1 MLSLPQTR
9 TAVLR
14 RGSLGAFL
22 RPLQVSEPERT
33 RSDRSIRSASGSATN
48 VPKQIANAKATDTSR
63 IQHPPNDGN
72 PVSSAQNTKK
82 KTLQEMDEELRLK
95 MEGLAG
101 DGGASGVEYEN
112 GKPVAMK
119 RSVKENLF
127 RYI

>member
-1 MLSLPQTR
+1 MHSKT
-9 TAVLR
+9 
-14 RGSLGAFL
+14 
-22 RPLQVSEPERT
+22 
-33 RSDRSIRSASGSATN
+33 
-48 VPKQIANAKATDTSR
+48 TDTSQTQHG
-63 IQHPPNDGN
+63 QHPPDDGK
-72 PVSSAQNTKK
+72 PASSAVNSKK

-119 RSVKENLF
+119 RSVKENMF